1 MVRVARKFRTKLDPI
16 AILRASPRNPAA
28 DIPFKLIAGADAI
41 LWAVTK
47 HSCDRSKPMSK
58 AEDVMTNLLAF
69 ADIRIDG
76 ARPWDIQVQDR
87 RFFSR
92 ILASGTL
99 GFGESY
105 MDGWWDCEALDEMCC
120 RAIRAGL
127 EKRFAFRLPNV
138 WALLTALLANQQTP
152 RRSRKVGR
160 VHYDL
165 SNDFFEAMLDPNMQ
179 YSCALFAE
187 GDDLA
192 SAQLRKLDW
201 VCQRLRLRPGLRLLD
216 IGCGWG
222 GLARY
227 AARHYGCQVVGIT
240 ISQEQ
245 CRYAQ
250 RWCRGLDVEIQLRD
264 YREVTERFDRV
275 VSVGMVEHVGYK
287 NYRTYMRA
295 AARSLGEDGLFLC
308 QGICGNFSRVHTDPW
323 IERYIFPNSMLP
335 SLAHLTR
342 AAEGVFII
350 EDVKNIGPN
359 YDPTLLAWEENFRR
373 TWPRFADR
381 YGERFRRM
389 WRFYL
394 LSCASVFRAR
404 SLQVFSILFSKE
416 GIAIGSDGRD
426 QGQVVSSSRTAVLER
441 SALL

>member
-1 MVRVARKFRTKLDPI
+1 MP
-16 AILRASPRNPAA
+16 S
-28 DIPFKLIAGADAI
+28 
-41 LWAVTK
+41 
-47 HSCDRSKPMSK
+47 
-58 AEDVMTNLLAF
+58 AENVMTNLLAS
-69 ADIRIDG
+69 ADIRING
-76 ARPWDIQVQDR
+76 ARRWDIQVHDPH
-87 RFFSR
+87 FFNR
-92 ILASGTL
+92 VLASGTL

-105 MDGWWDCEALDEMCC
+105 MDGWWDCAALDEMCC

-138 WALLTALLANQQTP
+138 WALLTALLANQQTL

-160 VHYDL
+160 MHYDL

-179 YSCALFAE
+179 YSCALFDE

-201 VCQRLRLRPGLRLLD
+201 ICERLRLRPGLRVLD

-227 AARHYGCQVVGIT
+227 AARHYGCQVVGLT
-240 ISQEQ
+240 ISREQ
-245 CRYAQ
+245 FRYAQ

-264 YREVTERFDRV
+264 YREIITERFDRV
-275 VSVGMVEHVGYK
+275 VSVGMVEHVGHK

-295 AARSLGEDGLFLC
+295 AARSLGDDGLFLC
-308 QGICGNFSRVHTDPW
+308 QGICGDSSRRHTDPW
-323 IERYIFPNSMLP
+323 ITRYIFPNSVLP
-335 SLAHLTR
+335 SLARLTR
-342 AAEGVFII
+342 AAEGVFIV

-373 TWPRFADR
+373 AWPRFADR

-394 LSCASVFRAR
+394 LSCAGAFRAR
-404 SLQVFSILFSKE
+404 RLHVFSILFSRE
-416 GIAIGSDGRD
+416 DAAIGSDVRY
-426 QGQVVSSSRTAVLER
+426 QRQAASSSRTEVLDR
-441 SALL
+441 AHSLA

>member
-1 MVRVARKFRTKLDPI
+1 
-16 AILRASPRNPAA
+16 
-28 DIPFKLIAGADAI
+28 
-41 LWAVTK
+41 
-47 HSCDRSKPMSK
+47 
-58 AEDVMTNLLAF
+58 MTNLLAL
-69 ADIRIDG
+69 AGIRIDG
-76 ARPWDIQVQDR
+76 ARPWDIQVHDR
-87 RFFSR
+87 HFFSR
-92 ILASGTL
+92 VLASGTL

-105 MDGWWDCEALDEMCC
+105 MDGWWDCDALDEMCC

-138 WALLTALLANQQTP
+138 WAWLAALLANQQTL
-152 RRSRKVGR
+152 RRTRKVGR

-201 VCQRLRLRPGLRLLD
+201 ICKRLRLQPGLRLLD
-216 IGCGWG
+216 IGCGWA
-222 GLARY
+222 GLARH

-240 ISQEQ
+240 VSREQ
-245 CRYAQ
+245 FVYAQ

-264 YREVTERFDRV
+264 YRDVTERFDRV

-287 NYRTYMRA
+287 NYRAYMRA
-295 AARSLGEDGLFLC
+295 AARSLGEDGLFVC
-308 QGICGNFSRVHTDPW
+308 QGICGNFSRFHTDPW
-323 IERYIFPNSMLP
+323 INRYIFPNSVLP
-335 SLAHLTR
+335 SLASLAR
-342 AAEGVFII
+342 AAEGFLIL
-350 EDVKNIGPN
+350 EDVSNIGPN

-373 TWPRFADR
+373 AWPRFADR

-394 LSCASVFRAR
+394 LSCAGAFRAR
-404 SLQVFSILFSKE
+404 SLQVVSILFSNR
-416 GIAIGSDGRD
+416 IGN
-426 QGQVVSSSRTAVLER
+426 
-441 SALL
+441 

>member
-1 MVRVARKFRTKLDPI
+1 MRSILLSSFLLLPFYFFVMPSAEKL
-16 AILRASPRNPAA
+16 
-28 DIPFKLIAGADAI
+28 
-41 LWAVTK
+41 
-47 HSCDRSKPMSK
+47 
-58 AEDVMTNLLAF
+58 MTNLLAC

-76 ARPWDIQVQDR
+76 TRPWDIQVHDR
-87 RFFSR
+87 RFFNR
-92 ILASGTL
+92 VLASGTL

-105 MDGWWDCEALDEMCC
+105 MDGWWDCDALDEMCC
-120 RAIRAGL
+120 RAIHAGL
-127 EKRFAFRLPNV
+127 ENRFALRLPNV
-138 WALLTALLANQQTP
+138 WALLTAVVANQQTL

-165 SNDFFEAMLDPNMQ
+165 SNDFFQAMLDPNMQ

-192 SAQLRKLDW
+192 AAQLRKLDW
-201 VCQRLRLRPGLRLLD
+201 ICERLRLRPGLRLLD

-222 GLARY
+222 GLARH
-227 AARHYGCQVVGIT
+227 AARHYGCQVVGVT

-245 CRYAQ
+245 FRYAQ
-250 RWCRGLDVEIQLRD
+250 HWCHGLDVEIQLRD
-264 YREVTERFDRV
+264 YREVTGRFDRV

-287 NYRTYMRA
+287 NYRAYMQA

-308 QGICGNFSRVHTDPW
+308 QGICGNSSRFHTDPC
-323 IERYIFPNSMLP
+323 IERYIFPNSMIP
-335 SLAHLTR
+335 SLAQLTR
-342 AAEGVFII
+342 AAEGVFIV
-350 EDVKNIGPN
+350 EDIRNIGPN
-359 YDPTLLAWEENFRR
+359 YDSTLLAWEENFRR
-373 TWPRFADR
+373 AWPRFADR

-394 LSCASVFRAR
+394 LSCAGAFRAR

-416 GIAIGSDGRD
+416 DTTGVSEVRD
-426 QGQVVSSSRTAVLER
+426 QRHAASSSRTAVLEP

>member
-1 MVRVARKFRTKLDPI
+1 MI
-16 AILRASPRNPAA
+16 
-28 DIPFKLIAGADAI
+28 
-41 LWAVTK
+41 
-47 HSCDRSKPMSK
+47 
-58 AEDVMTNLLAF
+58 NLLAL
-69 ADIRIDG
+69 ADIRINPE
-76 ARPWDIQVQDR
+76 RFRNWDIQVHEP

-92 ILASGTL
+92 VLASGTL

-105 MDGWWDCEALDEMCC
+105 MDGWWDCDALDEMCC

-127 EKRFAFRLPNV
+127 EKRFTSRLPNL
-138 WALLTALLANQQTP
+138 WALLTALLANQQTL

-201 VCQRLRLRPGLRLLD
+201 ICERLRLRPGVRLLD

-227 AARHYGCQVVGIT
+227 AAQNYGCQVVGIT

-245 CRYAQ
+245 FRYAQ
-250 RWCRGLDVEIQLRD
+250 RSCRGLDVEIQLRD
-264 YREVTERFDRV
+264 YREIITEQFDRV

-295 AARSLGEDGLFLC
+295 AARSLGKNGLFLC
-308 QGICGNFSRVHTDPW
+308 QGICGQLSRVHADPW

-335 SLAHLTR
+335 SLARLTR

-373 TWPRFADR
+373 AWPRFADR

-389 WRFYL
+389 WQFYL
-394 LSCASVFRAR
+394 LSCAGAFRAR
-404 SLQVFSILFSKE
+404 SLHVFSILFSKE
-416 GIAIGSDGRD
+416 GSAKTSSSER
-426 QGQVVSSSRTAVLER
+426 VVSVTDADEKETKLDPAFRATLK
-441 SALL
+441 

>member
-1 MVRVARKFRTKLDPI
+1 MS
-16 AILRASPRNPAA
+16 RAQ
-28 DIPFKLIAGADAI
+28 
-41 LWAVTK
+41 
-47 HSCDRSKPMSK
+47 
-58 AEDVMTNLLAF
+58 EVMTNLLAF
-69 ADIRIDG
+69 ANIRINGD
-76 ARPWDIQVQDR
+76 RPWDIQVHDR
-87 RFFSR
+87 RFFGR
-92 ILASGTL
+92 VLASGTL

-105 MDGWWDCEALDEMCC
+105 MDGWWDCDALDEMCC

-127 EKRFAFRLPNV
+127 EKRFTFRLPNV
-138 WALLTALLANQQTP
+138 WALLTALLANQQTL

-165 SNDFFEAMLDPNMQ
+165 SNDFFEAMLDPNLQ
-179 YSCALFAE
+179 YSCALFTE
-187 GDDLA
+187 GDDLT

-201 VCQRLRLRPGLRLLD
+201 ICERLRLRPGLRLLD

-245 CRYAQ
+245 FRYAQ

-264 YREVTERFDRV
+264 YREVTGQFDRV

-287 NYRTYMRA
+287 NYRTYMQA
-295 AARSLGEDGLFLC
+295 AARSLGENGLFLC
-308 QGICGNFSRVHTDPW
+308 QGICGNSSRVHADPW
-323 IERYIFPNSMLP
+323 IKRYIFPNSMLP

-342 AAEGVFII
+342 AAEGIFIV

-373 TWPRFADR
+373 TWPRFADH

-394 LSCASVFRAR
+394 LSCAGAFRAR

-416 GIAIGSDGRD
+416 RAANVSDVRD
-426 QGQVVSSSRTAVLER
+426 QRQAEPSSRTAVLER
-441 SALL
+441 AALL